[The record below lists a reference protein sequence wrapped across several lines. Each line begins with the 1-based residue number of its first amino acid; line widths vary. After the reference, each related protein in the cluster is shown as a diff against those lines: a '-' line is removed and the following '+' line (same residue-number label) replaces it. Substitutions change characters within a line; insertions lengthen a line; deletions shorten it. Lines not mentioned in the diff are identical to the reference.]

1 MWEENNVTGK
11 LDIFTRVIEEQMNL
25 KTFAQRADGQVQNG
39 QNQNQNWENVIMF
52 RKQTF
57 IRLFFF
63 LLTIQNIASCN
74 NCKWRGMCPFFF
86 LFNSLIFWFS
96 KIKISTCE
104 MHVSHV
110 ILFCDVWIRV
120 SMCATKTC
128 HMRSS

>member
-52 RKQTF
+52 RKQIF

-74 NCKWRGMCPFFF
+74 KVKRNVSFFF
-86 LFNSLIFWFS
+86 SF
-96 KIKISTCE
+96 
-104 MHVSHV
+104 
-110 ILFCDVWIRV
+110 
-120 SMCATKTC
+120 
-128 HMRSS
+128 